1 MATHSHDAAIAALDA
16 MIEAA
21 NKLRS
26 QIAGLPRNQDSH
38 TILANQ
44 CAITPRVRAL
54 PEVVTNAF
62 AAVGDVGM
70 PGDVGV
76 SDRIGMRN
84 AIDDA
89 KADMFGAGWS
99 TFKAGIEPRA
109 PQHTCPDFIRDRS
122 LEVTL

>member
-1 MATHSHDAAIAALDA
+1 MSAHSHDAAVLALDA
-16 MIEAA
+16 LIEAA
-21 NKLRS
+21 DKLRN
-26 QIAGLPRNQDSH
+26 QIAGLSRNQDRH

-44 CAITPRVRAL
+44 CAIAPRVRAL
-54 PEVVTNAF
+54 PEIVTNAF
-62 AAVGDVGM
+62 AACGEVGM
-70 PGDVGV
+70 PGDVEV